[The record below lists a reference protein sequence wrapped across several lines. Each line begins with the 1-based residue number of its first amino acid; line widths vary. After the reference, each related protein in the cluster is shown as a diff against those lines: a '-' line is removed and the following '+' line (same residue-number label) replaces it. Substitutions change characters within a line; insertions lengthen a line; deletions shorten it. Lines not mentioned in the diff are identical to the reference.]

1 MIGLAGLVYG
11 RRQGRWAPWPTA
23 RRFEKAACPESA
35 DGAAQM
41 GKIGTMNRLNRKGI
55 LGFTIIELMIVLVIV
70 AILLGLAYPSYIQYV
85 RKSKRGEAQ
94 QLLMNWSVNQ
104 EIWRSN
110 NPQYADTD
118 DLPEPTN
125 DNYTFDI
132 DDRTATTYT
141 LIADASGDQE
151 NDVAK
156 DGTSCDVLTL
166 DQNGVKSEAVC
177 WE

>member
-1 MIGLAGLVYG
+1 
-11 RRQGRWAPWPTA
+11 
-23 RRFEKAACPESA
+23 
-35 DGAAQM
+35 
-41 GKIGTMNRLNRKGI
+41 MNRFNRKGI
-55 LGFTIIELMIVLVIV
+55 LGFTMIELMIVLVIV

-104 EIWRSN
+104 EIFRSN
-110 NPQYADTD
+110 NPQYATLLQ
-118 DLPEPTN
+118 LPAPTN
-125 DNYTFDI
+125 DNYAFDI
-132 DDRTATTYT
+132 DDLSATTYT

-151 NDVAK
+151 NDAAK

-166 DQNGVKSEAVC
+166 DQNGVKLEAVC

>member
-1 MIGLAGLVYG
+1 
-11 RRQGRWAPWPTA
+11 
-23 RRFEKAACPESA
+23 
-35 DGAAQM
+35 M

-110 NPQYADTD
+110 NPQYATTAQ
-118 DLPEPTN
+118 LPVPTN
-125 DNYTFDI
+125 DNYTFTLPV
-132 DDRTATTYT
+132 RSATAYT
-141 LIADASGDQE
+141 LRAVPTGDQA
-151 NDVAK
+151 NDEAR
-156 DGTSCDVLTL
+156 DGTDCNPLELT
-166 DQNGVKSEAVC
+166 QNGVKTPAVC